1 MTRYF
6 SADPSPDVPYR
17 TGHSRAPLLGAVWRM
32 TTPGAL
38 PAPLLVALADQG
50 RPAPERV
57 AIVHQLNSYFLQAA
71 SFGQTEALAAS
82 GCTEAVVVAAVT
94 PAAAVGAFCFT
105 P

>member
-1 MTRYF
+1 MGKPGFNTHDAAARR
-6 SADPSPDVPYR
+6 VV
-17 TGHSRAPLLGAVWRM
+17 GAVTRRM

-71 SFGQTEALAAS
+71 SFGQTETLAVS
-82 GCTEAVVVAAVT
+82 GCTDAVVVAAVT
-94 PAAAVGAFCFT
+94 PAAAVAAFCFS

>member
-1 MTRYF
+1 M
-6 SADPSPDVPYR
+6 AVLKA
-17 TGHSRAPLLGAVWRM
+17 RAKTALRSGRGGLGRQAYDRS
-32 TTPGAL
+32 L

-71 SFGQTEALAAS
+71 SFGQTETLAVS
-82 GCTEAVVVAAVT
+82 GCTDAVVVAAVT
-94 PAAAVGAFCFT
+94 PAAAVAAFCFS